1 MIALLLAT
9 AILLPD
15 GSPATGAQAASLA
28 KEHFVHVTGTGFARP
43 NEPLVV
49 GENGTLEVTQET
61 AGRWILLHDKG
72 YADTTITP
80 ETSEV
85 RLNPWCDVSGGVAFP
100 HSPGAIV
107 TYHRTERP
115 RRNDDRGSVF
125 WTSSASI
132 LENGGF
138 SIRHVPRG
146 HGSVGL
152 QREEKNER
160 RIQRWRDYV
169 RCVDVPS
176 PGPANLA
183 GGVPVSGRILA
194 DELPA
199 IITLASKGPEP
210 SCHGLTDS
218 EGRFEIPGVLP
229 GEYRFSARPDL
240 GSATINIPHRDISV
254 GTESLDLG
262 EIAGTDPKVET
273 DSRVEFDDGLL
284 HRIRAE
290 VAKQSNQTIENIW
303 LGELVHPGGQY
314 GARVRFQALPD
325 AQDPTRALQKMLLL
339 QIPGEPIRK
348 FYPEHDSLGW
358 GFRFGEGPFENVRT
372 FENPL
377 RVFPLTAQTLHLP
390 MQDDVSYED
399 ALALLRAIEAGL
411 LLPDSSR
418 PTSPTRLTSPILPL
432 EQITGIQN
440 GKDGEI
446 KIQTRNRPFGGR
458 FYHFKKLPGGGFE
471 QTGGGGWVS

>member
-1 MIALLLAT
+1 MIALLIAT
-9 AILLPD
+9 TILLPD
-15 GSPATGAQAASLA
+15 SSPAAGALAASLT

-43 NEPLVV
+43 KEPFVV
-49 GENGTLEVTQET
+49 TEIGTLEVTPET
-61 AGRWILLHDKG
+61 AGRWIILHEKG
-72 YADTTITP
+72 YADATITP

-85 RLNPWCDVSGGVAFP
+85 RLDPWCDISGGVAFP

-115 RRNDDRGSVF
+115 RRTDDRGSVF
-125 WTSSASI
+125 WTSSAAI
-132 LENGGF
+132 LEDGGF

-169 RCVDVPS
+169 RYVDVPS

-194 DELPA
+194 EDLPA
-199 IITLASKGPEP
+199 IITLASKSPEP
-210 SCHGLTDS
+210 TCHGMTDA
-218 EGRFEIPGVLP
+218 GGNFEIPGVLP
-229 GEYRFSARPDL
+229 GGYRFSARPDL
-240 GSATINIPHRDISV
+240 GSATLNIPHRDITV
-254 GTESLDLG
+254 GTEPLNLG
-262 EIAGTDPKVET
+262 DIIGKAPEVEIDG
-273 DSRVEFDDGLL
+273 RVEFDDGLID
-284 HRIRAE
+284 RIRVEA
-290 VAKQSNQTIENIW
+290 AKQSNQPIDNIW

-314 GARVRFQALPD
+314 GARVRFQPVPD

-358 GFRFGEGPFENVRT
+358 GFRFGEGAFENVRT
-372 FENPL
+372 VETAL
-377 RVFPLTAQTLHLP
+377 RVFLLAVQILHLP
-390 MQDDVSYED
+390 MQDDASYQD
-399 ALALLRAIEAGL
+399 ALALLRFLEDA
-411 LLPDSSR
+411 SS
-418 PTSPTRLTSPILPL
+418 PTRQTGRTRLTSPILHL
-432 EQITGIQN
+432 EQIIGIQD

-458 FYHFKKLPGGGFE
+458 FYHFKKLPDGGFE